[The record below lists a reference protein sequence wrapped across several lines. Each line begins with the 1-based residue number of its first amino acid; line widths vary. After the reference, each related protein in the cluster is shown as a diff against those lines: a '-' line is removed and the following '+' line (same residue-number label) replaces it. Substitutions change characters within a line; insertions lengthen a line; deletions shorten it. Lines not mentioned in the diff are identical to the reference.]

1 MSIKRK
7 FFVSSVIMMV
17 VPILLLILASVLA
30 LIVLMSYIPSI
41 SVEINDMAPILNK
54 SIFVRYAA
62 GLIVFFIAT
71 IVCCSL
77 IVTSYISKSV
87 IKAIRQISEAMDKL
101 TAGELNYE
109 FTCSEDAELKE
120 LYDSLEKLRLRLKS
134 TVNAGLERERNQS
147 LTLANISHDLKT
159 PITSIKGYVEGIKD
173 GIANTPEKLDRYL
186 NTILMKANSLE
197 SMVENLN
204 MYSKLNMN
212 DIPYSMKR
220 YDMSGFIKEVAAEF
234 EIDISDAG
242 MALSFDGI
250 LKDPENEPV
259 YAVFDHV
266 RMRRVFSNIISNS
279 IKYRRS
285 GIDGRIEISLERDD
299 GGVIVSVSDNGI
311 GISDEDSKKVFE
323 TFYRA
328 DPSRNLNI
336 PGNGLGLAIAKKIVT
351 DHGGKIWLRS
361 GKNAKSAAE
370 GVGTSIYIKLPSVG

>member
-1 MSIKRK
+1 
-7 FFVSSVIMMV
+7 
-17 VPILLLILASVLA
+17 
-30 LIVLMSYIPSI
+30 
-41 SVEINDMAPILNK
+41 
-54 SIFVRYAA
+54 
-62 GLIVFFIAT
+62 
-71 IVCCSL
+71 
-77 IVTSYISKSV
+77 
-87 IKAIRQISEAMDKL
+87 
-101 TAGELNYE
+101 
-109 FTCSEDAELKE
+109 
-120 LYDSLEKLRLRLKS
+120 
-134 TVNAGLERERNQS
+134 
-147 LTLANISHDLKT
+147 
-159 PITSIKGYVEGIKD
+159 
-173 GIANTPEKLDRYL
+173 
-186 NTILMKANSLE
+186 MKANSLE

-361 GKNAKSAAE
+361 GRTRKAPRRASGLRYISSFRRSDSIEANQAGAE
-370 GVGTSIYIKLPSVG
+370 NKYI